1 MTGPA
6 DGGSVAGAATEGAR
20 PSGSLSAGGAMAGA
34 VIEGS
39 GSGGRAVDEARAGDD
54 PIDIRADGGL
64 IDGARPARDPIGEAG
79 AVHDTIEEVAL
90 PPLRVATRRSALAL
104 AQSQA
109 IGGRLAALT
118 GRRLELVEVTTQG
131 DLDRGPLAR
140 IGGAGV
146 FVAAVREAVADG
158 RADVAVHS
166 LKDLPTAPDPRLELA
181 AVPAREDPRDAL
193 VARAGARLAD
203 LPSGARVGTGSPR
216 RAAQL
221 AAIRPDLDVV
231 ELRGNVDSRLGRV
244 LGGRADAE
252 PDLDAVV
259 LATAGLTRLGRADQI
274 TEHLD
279 PEQFVPAPGQG
290 ALAVEARSGATGSD
304 PTAFDP
310 AASGPAASDPAASDP
325 VASDPAAFNP
335 AAFDPAAF
343 DPVAFDPVASDP
355 AASDPAAFDPAASD
369 SAQPPLTAGQTAAVP
384 DPGRARAPQA
394 ADLTAGLA
402 TALRS
407 IDDPATRAAVTAER
421 SVLATLQAGCSAP
434 VGALATV
441 GEREGR
447 ATLHVRAVLARPDG
461 TLARMSAFGPI
472 ERAEELGRTLAG
484 DLLGAPSSGLLGAPA
499 GGASN
504 GLLGAPPSGLPTGRH
519 SDQNGAQ
526 SGDQTD
532 LQSPITGASSGPAT
546 RKGSPR

>member
-6 DGGSVAGAATEGAR
+6 DGGSVAGGAMEGAR

-39 GSGGRAVDEARAGDD
+39 GSGGHAVDEAHAGDD
-54 PIDIRADGGL
+54 PIDIRADGGLIDGARASDDPIDARAGGGL

-79 AVHDTIEEVAL
+79 AVHDTIAEVAL
-90 PPLRVATRRSALAL
+90 PPLRVATRRSARAL

-304 PTAFDP
+304 PTEFDRVGECP
-310 AASGPAASDPAASDP
+310 DQ
-325 VASDPAAFNP
+325 
-335 AAFDPAAF
+335 